1 MKKLTLLIPVLILV
15 IASCS
20 NDKKSQSDL
29 KEKEEFKTQ
38 VIQKEKSIGVA
49 ISNKKIKTEEIRTL
63 LKMYDKLY
71 MDNPKDTAM
80 ASYLMKGGE

>member
-38 VIQKEKSIGVA
+38 VIQKEKSIRVA
-49 ISNKKIKTEEIRTL
+49 I
-63 LKMYDKLY
+63 
-71 MDNPKDTAM
+71 
-80 ASYLMKGGE
+80 